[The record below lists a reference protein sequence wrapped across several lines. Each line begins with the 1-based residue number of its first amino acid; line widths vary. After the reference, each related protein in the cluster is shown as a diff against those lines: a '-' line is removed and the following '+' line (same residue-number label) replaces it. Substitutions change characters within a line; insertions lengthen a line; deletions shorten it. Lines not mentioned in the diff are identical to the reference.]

1 MSPYGVAAGECVA
14 HPPTHTLDRWERA
27 AVAAAACTSLATENG
42 SAGATAT
49 DKEAVVEAEAVVAAS
64 AAARRTKLLGGRV
77 YRLTKLVEKPTAEFA
92 RENLVTPGLG
102 TTAEGEGGEG
112 RHLVV
117 FGQYILPAR
126 RTFDILAEDIRLD
139 RRERCVAVYVHVCAA
154 DSKALSRVCVR
165 VQRRMPVSL
174 GVYLRVLV
182 ACATPYLCFELA
194 PGARLI

>member
-27 AVAAAACTSLATENG
+27 AAAAAGSTSTSLAAENG
-42 SAGATAT
+42 AAGATPAS
-49 DKEAVVEAEAVVAAS
+49 KGAVVEAGAD
-64 AAARRTKLLGGRV
+64 AAADAAAAAVRRAKLLGGRV

-102 TTAEGEGGEG
+102 TTTAEGGGVEG

-139 RRERCVAVYVHVCAA
+139 RRERCVF
-154 DSKALSRVCVR
+154 LGGLRTCVWR
-165 VQRRMPVSL
+165 
-174 GVYLRVLV
+174 
-182 ACATPYLCFELA
+182 F
-194 PGARLI
+194 